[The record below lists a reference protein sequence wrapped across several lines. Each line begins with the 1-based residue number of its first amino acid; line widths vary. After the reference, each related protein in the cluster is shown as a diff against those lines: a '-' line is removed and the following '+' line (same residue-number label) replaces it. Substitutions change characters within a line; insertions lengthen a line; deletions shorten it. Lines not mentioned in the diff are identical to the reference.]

1 MLVPEVSSAL
11 AEVDREIWDTLAG
24 RHTFYSSSAWLASVE
39 SSESANHE
47 PAYHRVHDD
56 GRLVAALP
64 SYRVLTETSGPY
76 TLEVIGSG
84 WWAGRKVLI
93 AGNRRAYLSEWIVDP
108 ELTGAGRSEVLRT
121 LARSVL
127 DRAAEVGADTVVLP
141 FLTHDAMRDLRGEGL
156 IGAPFLGSADA
167 SIVLPEPSFD
177 AYLAR
182 LSPAVRRR
190 TRRETNRFAA
200 AAFDLGL
207 ERLDECADEVGVLF
221 GNLQTKYGVPAPGG
235 SWLAVVRDQAE
246 HLGEQSLVF
255 TARRDGRLAG
265 FALGFVWGGRLHM
278 RYTGYDYEA
287 TAGTLAYFNLSY
299 YEPIRYACEH
309 GLREVHL
316 GLASFG
322 AKTSRGATLAPIWTA
337 ELTAGRTR
345 SAAETTAETEAARR
359 HAEALLEII
368 RASPDIR
375 LEALDPA
382 AFDLDHWLGAGR

>member
-1 MLVPEVSSAL
+1 MLAPEVVYGLAELDWTAWDAL
-11 AEVDREIWDTLAG
+11 AAG
-24 RHTFYSSSAWLASVE
+24 HSFYSSSGWLASVE
-39 SSESANHE
+39 SSERPTHE
-47 PAYHRVHDD
+47 PAYHQVFDD

-64 SYRVLTETSGPY
+64 SYRVETETSGPY

-84 WWAGRKVLI
+84 EWVDRKVLI
-93 AGNRRAYLSEWIVDP
+93 AGNRRAYVSEWLVDP
-108 ELTGAGRSEVLRT
+108 ALTGQRRSEALRT

-127 DRAAEVGADTVVLP
+127 DRAEEAGADTVVLP
-141 FLTHDAMRDLRGEGL
+141 FLTHDSMRLLRAEGL

-167 SIVLPEPSFD
+167 SILLPEPSFD

-182 LSPAVRRR
+182 LSAPARRR
-190 TRRETNRFAA
+190 TRREMTRFAA
-200 AAFDLGL
+200 AAFEQRI

-235 SWLAVVRDQAE
+235 SWLGVVRDQAE

-265 FALGFVWGGRLHM
+265 FALGFVWGDRLYM

-299 YEPIRYACEH
+299 YEPVRYACEH
-309 GLREVHL
+309 GCTAVDL

-322 AKTSRGATLAPIWTA
+322 AKTSRGATLRPIWTA
-337 ELTAGRTR
+337 ALLDGRRRTE
-345 SAAETTAETEAARR
+345 AETTAENAAARR
-359 HAEALLEII
+359 HATALLEMI
-368 RASPDIR
+368 RSTPDIR
-375 LEALDPA
+375 LDAFDPE
-382 AFDLDHWLGAGR
+382 AFDLDRWLG